1 MRDAT
6 INTLNDR
13 RMLIASA
20 EWPSL
25 MPFPFLHPQTPS
37 KLALLSLQCM
47 PFPFTHSS
55 PPNRFVWTCL
65 HITLS
70 FEASCGALR
79 PVQKGSCRHNIF
91 HQQSEFETPLE
102 ESFRYIR
109 TQSLTC
115 KTALAYNCTLGDSSS
130 HFIRNMRVLANT
142 WIRLSILWMN
152 DSAVIMVRYRCV
164 VNPRYS
170 KIPRTGNC
178 LRYRQY
184 VFRNGDDLFSVHCS
198 WDRNELRINRGFEYS
213 EFVITRVYC
222 VSKLPGFNE
231 RPLALDIIYL

>member
-1 MRDAT
+1 MKDAT

-47 PFPFTHSS
+47 PFPFHHSS
-55 PPNRFVWTCL
+55 PPNRFVFICL

-70 FEASCGALR
+70 FEASCGTLR
-79 PVQKGSCRHNIF
+79 PVLKGFCRHIF
-91 HQQSEFETPLE
+91 HQQSEFETSLE
-102 ESFRYIR
+102 ESFRYIH

-130 HFIRNMRVLANT
+130 HFIRNMRVLAN
-142 WIRLSILWMN
+142 ISICLKFYEWMI
-152 DSAVIMVRYRCV
+152 A
-164 VNPRYS
+164 
-170 KIPRTGNC
+170 
-178 LRYRQY
+178 LR
-184 VFRNGDDLFSVHCS
+184 S
-198 WDRNELRINRGFEYS
+198 WLGID
-213 EFVITRVYC
+213 V
-222 VSKLPGFNE
+222 
-231 RPLALDIIYL
+231 